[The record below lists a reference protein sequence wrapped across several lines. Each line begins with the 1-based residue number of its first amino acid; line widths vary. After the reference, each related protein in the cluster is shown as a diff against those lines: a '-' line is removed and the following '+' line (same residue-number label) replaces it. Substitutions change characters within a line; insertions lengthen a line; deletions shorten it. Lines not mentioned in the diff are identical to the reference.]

1 MARLVIVSNR
11 VALPTERSA
20 RAGGLAIA
28 MGEALGSDGG
38 VWFGWSG
45 ETADQ
50 LSTAPRLSKAGN
62 VTYATV
68 DLTRRDYND
77 YYVGYS
83 NGALWPLLH
92 YRLGLVAYS
101 RAAFDGYMRVNAY
114 FARMLKT
121 ILEPGDMIWVHDY
134 HLIPLAAELRKLG
147 VTDRIG
153 FFLHTP
159 FPARQLLET
168 LPRHG
173 VLLQAL
179 ADYDLVGFQTDEA
192 ARAFRDCIAEIAHG
206 RVLDDGAFIIGER
219 HVQVGAFP
227 IGIDTE
233 RFARAAERAVHGRDS
248 PRLLESLGNRALII
262 GVDRLDYSKGIAN
275 RFEAIDTL
283 MADHPEHRGQ
293 FSYLQITPV
302 SRGEV
307 AQYRTLRRELEA
319 ASGAINGK
327 FAEYD
332 WTPLRYINQ
341 SFSRNVLAGFY
352 RIARIGLVTPLRD
365 GMNLVAKEYVAA
377 QDPADPGV
385 LVLSRFAGAAQELK
399 AALQVNP
406 YEVDDIASALHRA
419 LRMPLDERRVRWRH
433 MMDVVRSNTAAT
445 WQAAFLAALSNTE
458 ATALPERV
466 TVPVRRTESSS
477 YQAAPFGTGAMR
489 TVARF
494 N

>member
-11 VALPTERSA
+11 VALPTDRAA
-20 RAGGLAIA
+20 RAGGLAVA
-28 MGEALGSDGG
+28 MQEALREHES

-45 ETADQ
+45 ELAEQPSSAPTTLVAD
-50 LSTAPRLSKAGN
+50 N
-62 VTYATV
+62 ITYVTV
-68 DLTRRDYND
+68 DLSRKDYQD
-77 YYVGYS
+77 YYVGHA

-92 YRLGLVAYS
+92 YRLGLVSYS

-114 FARMLKT
+114 FATMLKP
-121 ILEPGDMIWVHDY
+121 ILRPGDLIWVHDY
-134 HLIPLAAELRKLG
+134 HLIPLASELRRLG

-173 VLLQAL
+173 ALLQAL
-179 ADYDLVGFQTDEA
+179 AAYDLVGFQTEES
-192 ARAFRDCIAEIAHG
+192 ARAFQDSIVEIAHG
-206 RVLDDGAFIIGER
+206 TWFDDGTFALGAR
-219 HVQVGAFP
+219 RARVAAFP

-233 RFARAAERAVHGRDS
+233 GFARMAERAARGRDTR
-248 PRLLESLGNRALII
+248 RLAESMGQRALII

-275 RFEAIDTL
+275 RFEAIDSL
-283 MADHPEHRGQ
+283 LAEHPEHRGR

-332 WTPLRYINQ
+332 WTPLRYLNK
-341 SFSRNVLAGFY
+341 SFSRSVLAGFY

-365 GMNLVAKEYVAA
+365 GMNLVAKEFVAA
-377 QDPADPGV
+377 QDAEDPGI
-385 LVLSRFAGAAQELK
+385 LVLSRFAGAAQELQT
-399 AALQVNP
+399 ALQVNP
-406 YEVDDIASALHRA
+406 YEVDDIAGALHRA
-419 LRMPLDERRVRWRH
+419 LGMSREERRARWRR
-433 MMDVVRSNTAAT
+433 MMDVISRNTAAT
-445 WQAAFLAALSNTE
+445 WQAAFLAALRESGPSARPGSLVAAARRLGE
-458 ATALPERV
+458 SGLYG
-466 TVPVRRTESSS
+466 VRPS
-477 YQAAPFGTGAMR
+477 
-489 TVARF
+489 
-494 N
+494 

>member
-11 VALPTERSA
+11 VALPTERNA

-28 MGEALGSDGG
+28 MGEALNPGGG

-45 ETADQ
+45 EIADQ
-50 LSTAPRLSKAGN
+50 ASSAPRSVDAGN
-62 VTYATV
+62 VTYVTV
-68 DLTRRDYND
+68 DLTRKDYAD

-92 YRLGLVAYS
+92 YRLGLVTYS

-121 ILEPGDMIWVHDY
+121 ILEPGDVIWVHDY

-159 FPARQLLET
+159 FPARQLIET

-179 ADYDLVGFQTDEA
+179 AAYDLVGFQTDES
-192 ARAFRDCIAEIAHG
+192 ARAFLDSVAEIAHG
-206 RVLDDGAFIIGER
+206 RLLDGGEFMIGER
-219 HVQVGAFP
+219 RVRVAAFP

-233 RFARAAERAVHGRDS
+233 RFARVAERAVRGRDGQ
-248 PRLLESLGNRALII
+248 RLLQSMGSRALII

-275 RFEAIDTL
+275 RFEAIDSL

-307 AQYRTLRRELEA
+307 AQYRALRRELEA

-332 WTPLRYINQ
+332 WTPLRYLNQ

-406 YEVDDIASALHRA
+406 YEVDDIAAALHRA

-433 MMDVVRSNTAAT
+433 MMEVVKRNTAAT
-445 WQAAFLAALSNTE
+445 WQASFLTALGNTE
-458 ATALPERV
+458 GTVRPEHV
-466 TVPVRRTESSS
+466 AVPVRRVEG
-477 YQAAPFGTGAMR
+477 YQAAPFGAAASR
-489 TVARF
+489 PAVRF